1 MKRKIQVPKAKL
13 NDGNTI
19 PLIGLGTFPMKGLEL
34 IKSVITAEN
43 MGYTMFDTSRAYH
56 NESELGIAL
65 KFGKLKREDVF
76 VITKIS
82 NRQQETGNIK
92 EALESSLKKLHLS
105 YVDLYL
111 MHWPY
116 PEYYLKTWKVME
128 ELKKKGLAKSIGV
141 CNCHKSHLQAL
152 FDIATIKPVVNEV
165 EIHPLLTQEPL
176 IEFCKSNDIKMI
188 AYSPL
193 ARMAPELINNSV
205 IYKLAEK
212 YKKSNSQIILRWDF
226 QHGYITIPKASKKD
240 HLLSNISILDFELS
254 DHEMSEIDGLN
265 MDKRFRHNPDTCDF
279 TKL

>member
-19 PLIGLGTFPMKGLEL
+19 PLIGLGTFPMKGFKL

-43 MGYTMFDTSRAYH
+43 TGYTMFDTSRAYH

-65 KFGKLKREDVF
+65 KLGKLKREDVF

-82 NRQQETGNIK
+82 NRQQEIGNV
-92 EALESSLKKLHLS
+92 EAALESSLKKLCLS

-116 PEYYLKTWKVME
+116 PEHYLNTWKIME
-128 ELKKKGLAKSIGV
+128 KMKKKGLAKSIGV
-141 CNCHKSHLQAL
+141 CNCHESHLRSL
-152 FDIATIKPVVNEV
+152 LNIATTKPVVNEV
-165 EIHPLLTQEPL
+165 ELHPLLTQRPL

-193 ARMAPELINNSV
+193 ARMAPELVNNN
-205 IYKLAEK
+205 IIQKLARK
-212 YKKSNSQIILRWDF
+212 YKRSNSQIVLRWDF
-226 QHGYITIPKASKKD
+226 QHGYITIPKASQKE
-240 HLLSNISILDFELS
+240 HLISNISILDFELS
-254 DHEMSEIDGLN
+254 DYEMSEIDGLN
-265 MDKRFRHNPDTCDF
+265 IDKRFRHNPDTCDF